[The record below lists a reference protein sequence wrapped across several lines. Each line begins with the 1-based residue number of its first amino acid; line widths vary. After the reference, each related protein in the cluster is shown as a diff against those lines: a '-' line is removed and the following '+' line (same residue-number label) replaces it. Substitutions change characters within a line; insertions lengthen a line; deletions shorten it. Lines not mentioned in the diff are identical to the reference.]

1 MPTIRAY
8 ADNVILE
15 WVPEPDLAPDG
26 IIFMPQNRKPEKT
39 RKARVIASG
48 PGYFRDGGH
57 GAFIPNEV
65 CAGDIV
71 LVDRQ
76 AGQNYSL
83 DLYKPRVNATEA
95 VYGEGRIVRHDEIL
109 GVVEEEP

>member
-1 MPTIRAY
+1 MAQNLRAY

-15 WVPEPDLAPDG
+15 WLPEPSRVGFL
-26 IIFMPQNRKPEKT
+26 FMPDTRKPEKT
-39 RKARVIASG
+39 RRARVVASG

-65 CAGDIV
+65 RPGEIV

-76 AGQNYSL
+76 AGQDYAL
-83 DLYKPRVNATEA
+83 DLYKPRTNQESIW
-95 VYGEGRIVRHDEIL
+95 GEGRIVRHDEIL
-109 GVVEEEP
+109 AVVEEG